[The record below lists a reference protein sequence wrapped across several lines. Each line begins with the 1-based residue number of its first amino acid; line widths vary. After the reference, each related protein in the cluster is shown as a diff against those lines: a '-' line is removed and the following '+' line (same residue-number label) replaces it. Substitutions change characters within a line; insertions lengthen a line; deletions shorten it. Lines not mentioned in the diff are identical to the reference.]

1 MEDIVDAFMI
11 KTVMEQTLRA
21 EVGLVKDYN
30 KKLTPARRR
39 GKGKYHRSN
48 VKSLAAALWV
58 SSEPIY

>member
-1 MEDIVDAFMI
+1 MI